1 MIPSTPPSIAA
12 SLQEW
17 HRIVA
22 GGDLAALPAVLHPDV
37 VFRSPAAFKP
47 YEGAPAVALILRT
60 VFGVFRDFAYE
71 RQFASAD
78 GLDVVLEFRARVG
91 DKELKGV
98 DLIRFDAEGR
108 IVDFEVMIRPASA
121 LLALAEEMGRRLPA
135 AMPSPG

>member
-1 MIPSTPPSIAA
+1 MNPSTPPPIAA
-12 SLQEW
+12 SLREW
-17 HRIVA
+17 HRMLDA
-22 GGDLAALPAVLHPDV
+22 GDLAALPALLHPDV

-47 YEGAPAVALILRT
+47 YEGAPTVALILRT
-60 VFGVFRDFAYE
+60 VFGVFSGFTYE

-108 IVDFEVMIRPASA
+108 ITDFEVMIRPASG
-121 LLALAEEMGRRLPA
+121 LKALAEEMGRRLPA
-135 AMPSPG
+135 AMPGRD